1 MADIKEKPS
10 IPKITPEIANNLKNS
25 MLRIYAH
32 QQGVK
37 LEDLDVSIIKM
48 VEPV

>member
-10 IPKITPEIANNLKNS
+10 VPEVTPEIASNLKSS
-25 MLRIYAH
+25 MIRIYAH

-37 LEDLDVSIIKM
+37 LEDLDVSIVKM
-48 VEPV
+48 LEPV